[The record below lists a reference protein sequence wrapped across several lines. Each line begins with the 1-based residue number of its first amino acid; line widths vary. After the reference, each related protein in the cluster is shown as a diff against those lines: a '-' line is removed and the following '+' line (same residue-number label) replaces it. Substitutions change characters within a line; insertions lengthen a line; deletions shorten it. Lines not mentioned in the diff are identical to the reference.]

1 MFITTNELK
10 TVMYTYQVNEITEN
24 DTDIAQMAIDA
35 AVGEMKGYLRKYDTS
50 AIFTATGADR
60 NPLIMELCK
69 SMAAWY
75 LIRLANVD
83 MLYSQ
88 IKERYD
94 RAVAWL
100 SKVADGGLFPEL
112 PLLTDAGGQTITTMR
127 TGSQP
132 KFNHHYD

>member
-1 MFITTNELK
+1 MFITPDELK
-10 TVMYTYQVNEITEN
+10 TVMYTYQVSEITEN

-35 AVGEMKGYLRKYDTS
+35 AVGEMKGYLRRYDTS
-50 AIFTATGADR
+50 AIFTATGTDR

-100 SKVADGGLFPEL
+100 TKVADGGLYPEL
-112 PLLTDAGGQTITTMR
+112 PLITTESGQVQTTMR
-127 TGSQP
+127 TGSQT
-132 KFNHHYD
+132 KFNHHY

>member
-1 MFITTNELK
+1 MFITPDELK
-10 TVMYTYQVNEITEN
+10 TVMYTYQVNEITDN

-35 AVGEMKGYLRKYDTS
+35 AVGEMKGYLRKYDTK
-50 AIFTATGADR
+50 AIFTATGTDR
-60 NPLIMELCK
+60 NPLVMELCK
-69 SMAAWY
+69 SIAAWY

-94 RAVAWL
+94 RAVSWL
-100 SKVADGGLFPEL
+100 TKVADGGLFPEL
-112 PLLTDAGGQTITTMR
+112 PLITAESGEVQTTMR

-132 KFNHHYD
+132 KFNHHY

>member
-1 MFITTNELK
+1 MFITPDELK
-10 TVMYTYQVNEITEN
+10 TVMYTYQVSEITEN

-35 AVGEMKGYLRKYDTS
+35 AVGEMKGYLRRYDTS
-50 AIFTATGADR
+50 AIFTATGTDR

-100 SKVADGGLFPEL
+100 TKVADGGLYPEL
-112 PLLTDAGGQTITTMR
+112 PLITTESGQVQTTMR

-132 KFNHHYD
+132 KFNHHY

>member
-1 MFITTNELK
+1 MFITPDELK
-10 TVMYTYQVNEITEN
+10 TVMYTYQVSEITEN

-35 AVGEMKGYLRKYDTS
+35 AVGEMKGYLRRYDTS
-50 AIFTATGADR
+50 AIFTATGTDR

-100 SKVADGGLFPEL
+100 TKVADGGLFPEL
-112 PLLTDAGGQTITTMR
+112 PLITAESGQVQTTMR

-132 KFNHHYD
+132 KFNHHY

>member
-1 MFITTNELK
+1 MFITIEELK
-10 TVMYTYQVNEITEN
+10 TVMYTYQVNEITDN

-35 AVGEMKGYLRKYDTS
+35 AVDEMKGYLRKYDTT
-50 AIFTATGADR
+50 AIFAAIGTDR
-60 NPLIMELCK
+60 NPLVMELCK
-69 SMAAWY
+69 SIAAWY

-94 RAVAWL
+94 RAIGWL
-100 SKVADGGLFPEL
+100 TKVADGKLFPEL
-112 PLLTDAGGQTITTMR
+112 PLLTTGDGQVQTTMR

>member
-1 MFITTNELK
+1 MFITPDELK
-10 TVMYTYQVNEITEN
+10 TVMYTYQVSEITEN

-35 AVGEMKGYLRKYDTS
+35 AVGEMKGYLRRYDTS
-50 AIFTATGADR
+50 AIFTATGTDR

-100 SKVADGGLFPEL
+100 TKVADGGLFPEL
-112 PLLTDAGGQTITTMR
+112 PLITTESGQVQTTMR

-132 KFNHHYD
+132 KFNHHY

>member
-1 MFITTNELK
+1 MFITPDELK
-10 TVMYTYQVNEITEN
+10 TVMYTYQVSEITEN

-35 AVGEMKGYLRKYDTS
+35 AVGEMKGYLRRYDTS
-50 AIFTATGADR
+50 AIFTATGTDR

-100 SKVADGGLFPEL
+100 TKVADGGLYPEL
-112 PLLTDAGGQTITTMR
+112 PLITAESGEVQTTMR
-127 TGSQP
+127 TGSQT
-132 KFNHHYD
+132 KFNHHY

>member
-1 MFITTNELK
+1 
-10 TVMYTYQVNEITEN
+10 MYTYQVSEITEN

-35 AVGEMKGYLRKYDTS
+35 AVGEMKGYLRKYDTT
-50 AIFTATGADR
+50 AIFTAAEADR

-69 SMAAWY
+69 SIAAWY
-75 LIRLANVD
+75 LIRLVNVD

-94 RAVAWL
+94 RAVIWL
-100 SKVADGGLFPEL
+100 TKVADGVLFPEL
-112 PLLTDAGGQTITTMR
+112 PLLTTKEGESIITMR

-132 KFNHHYD
+132 KFNHHFD